1 MRPTRNL
8 PCFLSFRKSMGKQP
22 VARSNLAERMG
33 MKPVLI
39 LSLQGPG
46 LQNYD
51 GIVWGLGETNCAH
64 AVDDWIGVES
74 IQDTPKIL
82 AGIGV
87 GALGLFEGPRRR

>member
-1 MRPTRNL
+1 
-8 PCFLSFRKSMGKQP
+8 
-22 VARSNLAERMG
+22 

-51 GIVWGLGETNCAH
+51 GIVWGLGEANCAH